1 VRLSAPAKVNFG
13 LCIVGRR
20 EDGYH
25 LLESLFVP
33 IDLADQIELEVTDS
47 NSLDFRVVDGASC
60 VPHDETN
67 LAARAALEF
76 REAAGI
82 QAGLRLTLEKRIPA
96 AAGLGGG
103 SSDAGAVLR
112 GLSRLFPAAVSEW
125 RLRELALGLGAD
137 VPFFLDPKPALVTGV
152 GERIRPI
159 PGMPAFSL
167 LLAHPGTPLATPD
180 VYRAYD
186 ASSASLTPVRAAST
200 MRGISALRK
209 GAYNAL
215 SELLKNDLEPA
226 AVRLCPRVGEMRR
239 IIETSGALAV
249 GMSGSGPTVFGIFR
263 DTIAAGQARDRSSFA
278 PSVRTWLV
286 ESRGSR

>member
-1 VRLSAPAKVNFG
+1 MRLSAPAKVNFG

-33 IDLADQIELEVTDS
+33 IDLADQIELEIADDADLHFHLR
-47 NSLDFRVVDGASC
+47 NGAPG
-60 VPHDETN
+60 VPADAAN
-67 LAARAALEF
+67 LAARAALAF
-76 REAAGI
+76 CRAAGI
-82 QAGLRLTLEKRIPA
+82 GAGLRLTLEKRIPA

-112 GLSRLFPAAVSEW
+112 GLSQLFPGAVSGGQ
-125 RLRELALGLGAD
+125 LRELALSLGAD

-152 GERIRPI
+152 GERIEAVSGLPV
-159 PGMPAFSL
+159 FSL

-186 ASSASLTPVRAAST
+186 ASSPSLTPFRAGST
-200 MRGISALRK
+200 MRGVSALAR
-209 GAYNAL
+209 GEDRAL
-215 SELLKNDLEPA
+215 PELLKNDLEPA
-226 AVRLCPRVGEMRR
+226 AVRLCPRIGELRRR
-239 IIETSGALAV
+239 IESSGALAV

-263 DTIAAGQARDRSSFA
+263 DTIAAGRARDRSSFA
-278 PSVRTWLV
+278 PPVRTWIV
-286 ESRGSR
+286 KSGGPC